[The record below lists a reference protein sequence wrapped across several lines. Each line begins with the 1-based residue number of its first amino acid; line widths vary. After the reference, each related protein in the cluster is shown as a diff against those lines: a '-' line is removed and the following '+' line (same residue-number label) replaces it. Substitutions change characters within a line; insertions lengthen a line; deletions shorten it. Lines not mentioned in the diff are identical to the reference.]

1 MGIRSFFGLG
11 AAISRRK
18 RRSKAEAE
26 MAKKKAPK
34 EPEKP
39 KEETSGYPG

>member
-18 RRSKAEAE
+18 RRSSAEAK
-26 MAKKKAPK
+26 MTKKKAQK
-34 EPEKP
+34 ESEKTKDPE
-39 KEETSGYPG
+39 EGYRG